1 MRGKRHAK
9 SGGIM
14 EFEKRIKLLIK
25 NTLEERRQSV
35 VERNGKIGITDYTDI
50 DYPVYYEI
58 KLERVN

>member
-1 MRGKRHAK
+1 
-9 SGGIM
+9 M